1 MFLALR
7 EIKHSKMKFLMIIV
21 IFVLMAWLVFILSG
35 LGNGL
40 SSLAASSF
48 KNMNADYVLFEQGS
62 KSSMSKSLLSGQL
75 VEELEKMPDVSAAA
89 PMGGSMA
96 TALKGDSR
104 KNEDKVDIAILGIL
118 PGSFLEPAVTEGKP
132 LGAASPTGVIVDTSM
147 KEEGF
152 KLGDTFKLDGM
163 EEALTITGFV
173 EDQTYNHLPAVFIPI
188 SEWRKIAFAAPGSD
202 KGIEA
207 PVNAIMLQGPDID
220 PEAINAALA
229 NTDTVT
235 RSEAVQGLPGYKE
248 ENGSIMMMLGFSLV
262 ISAFVLGVFFY
273 VMTMQKTNQF
283 GIMKAIGAKNGF
295 LIRSIMSQVLV
306 LSLVSILIGILLTY
320 GTAAIMP
327 QGMPFKLES
336 SLVMVYSF
344 VLLMI
349 ALLSPL
355 VSVRKITK
363 IDPLQALGRVE

>member
-1 MFLALR
+1 MFLSLR

-48 KNMNADYVLFEQGS
+48 KNMKADYVLFEQGS

-75 VEELEKMPDVSAAA
+75 VEELEKMPNVSAAA

-118 PGSFLEPAVTEGKP
+118 PGSFLEPNVAEGKP
-132 LGAASPTGVIVDTSM
+132 LAADSPTRVIVDTSM
-147 KEEGF
+147 KDEGF

-188 SEWRKIAFAAPGSD
+188 AEWRKIAFAAPGSD

-220 PEAINAALA
+220 PETINAKLT

-248 ENGSIMMMLGFSLV
+248 ENGSIMMMLGFLLV

-306 LSLVSILIGILLTY
+306 LSLISIVIGILLTY

-327 QGMPFKLES
+327 QGMPFRLES
-336 SLVMVYSF
+336 NLVMVYSF
-344 VLLMI
+344 ILLII
-349 ALLSPL
+349 ALLSSL

-363 IDPLQALGRVE
+363 IDPLKALGRME